1 MKRRGILKTSIL
13 VLSLG
18 LQDIAR
24 GASILAV
31 RVWPAI
37 DYSRVTI
44 ESDTQLKTEL
54 RMISN
59 PPRLAVDIQGIEL
72 NHPLRELMGKIK
84 SDDPNIL
91 RVRVGQFAPGI
102 VRLVLDLKK
111 EIAPQVFTLAPIK
124 PYQHRLNI
132 DLYPT
137 QVQDAL
143 ATLIAQ
149 RLIEVSKKIKPLMHS
164 VTLFSKK
171 FNQWKMTKKTRP
183 LNQQKRQLSL

>member
-149 RLIEVSKKIKPLMHS
+149 RLIEVSKKKS
-164 VTLFSKK
+164 
-171 FNQWKMTKKTRP
+171 NR
-183 LNQQKRQLSL
+183 